1 MNHKTIIVG
10 TIDFDGKLLN
20 VYSSLDEPL
29 FRAAD
34 ICKMIGYSEGN
45 TYKLL
50 ELCERD
56 EKLKLPL
63 VVAGQTRQV
72 SFVTELGLYNILA
85 QSRKLIARKWRRVVH
100 IQLVAMR
107 KEKGMTV
114 VDQFD
119 EWDDLLDTIYW
130 DEEAG
135 MLMQSVTVHGGDVE
149 QIPYEEEPDE
159 WEDDENAS

>member
-1 MNHKTIIVG
+1 MSKIVG
-10 TIDFDGKLLN
+10 TIEFDDRVLN
-20 VYSSLDEPL
+20 VYQSLDEPL
-29 FRAAD
+29 FRASD
-34 ICKMIGYSEGN
+34 IASMIGYSDGN

-50 ELCERD
+50 ELCEKD

-100 IQLVAMR
+100 TQLVAMR

-130 DEEAG
+130 DEELG
-135 MLMQSVTVHGGDVE
+135 MLMQSVTVQGGDVE
-149 QIPYEEEPDE
+149 QIPYVEE
-159 WEDDENAS
+159 EDDE

>member
-1 MNHKTIIVG
+1 MNYTTTIVG
-10 TIDFDGKLLN
+10 TIDFDDKMLN

-34 ICKMIGYSEGN
+34 ICNMIGYSEGN
-45 TYKLL
+45 TSKLL
-50 ELCERD
+50 KLCEED
-56 EKLKLPL
+56 EKLLLPL
-63 VVAGQTRQV
+63 VVVGQTRQV

-100 IQLVAMR
+100 TQLVAMR

-135 MLMQSVTVHGGDVE
+135 MLMQSVTVQGGDVE
-149 QIPYEEEPDE
+149 QIPYVEEADE
-159 WEDDENAS
+159 WEADDE

>member
-1 MNHKTIIVG
+1 MTNIVG
-10 TIDFDGKLLN
+10 TITFDDKTLN
-20 VYSSLDEPL
+20 VYQSLDEPV
-29 FRAAD
+29 FRASNIAT
-34 ICKMIGYSEGN
+34 MIGYSEGN

-50 ELCERD
+50 ELCEKD

-72 SFVTELGLYNILA
+72 SFVTELGLYNILS

-100 IQLVAMR
+100 NQLIAMR
-107 KEKGMTV
+107 KEKGMSV

-130 DEEAG
+130 DEDAK
-135 MLMQSVTVHGGDVE
+135 MLMQSVTVQGGDVE
-149 QIPYEEEPDE
+149 QIPYVEEADE
-159 WEDDENAS
+159 WDE

>member
-1 MNHKTIIVG
+1 MINTKIVG
-10 TIDFDGKLLN
+10 TIEFDGKTLN
-20 VYSSLDEPL
+20 VYRSLDEPV

-34 ICKMIGYSEGN
+34 IANMIGYSEGN

-50 ELCERD
+50 ELCEKD

-100 IQLVAMR
+100 TQLVAMR

-130 DEEAG
+130 DEELG
-135 MLMQSVTVHGGDVE
+135 MLMQSVTVQGGDVE
-149 QIPYEEEPDE
+149 QIPYVEEADE
-159 WEDDENAS
+159 WDE

>member
-1 MNHKTIIVG
+1 MNYTTTIVG
-10 TIDFDGKLLN
+10 TIEFDGKLLN
-20 VYSSLDEPL
+20 VYSSLDEPI

-34 ICKMIGYSEGN
+34 IAKMIGYSEGN

-50 ELCERD
+50 ELCEKD

-100 IQLVAMR
+100 TQLVAMR

-130 DEEAG
+130 DEEVG
-135 MLMQSVTVHGGDVE
+135 MLMQSVTVQGGDVE
-149 QIPYEEEPDE
+149 QIPYVEEDDI
-159 WEDDENAS
+159 WEDEE